1 MAGWRDG
8 GMDGRKGGGGW
19 RRDPVDLTLWGW
31 ESEPSSGLTGSC
43 KFSGGAEGFGGVG
56 SAAPSPSTAE
66 SLVWSAAK
74 TSSAAAT
81 CAKCQSR
88 RQEAVQPVGTGCL
101 GPGRTQWGWR
111 SAWRAVPHR
120 PGGLGLGTRDTSS
133 CPGEDFHLLSTA
145 PAACNPPIPLEPRCC
160 PCPEQPW
167 SIPPLPDQR

>member
-1 MAGWRDG
+1 
-8 GMDGRKGGGGW
+8 MDGREGGGGW
-19 RRDPVDLTLWGW
+19 RRGSGRSHAVGMGVGAVQRVDR
-31 ESEPSSGLTGSC
+31 C

-66 SLVWSAAK
+66 SLVWSAAT

-101 GPGRTQWGWR
+101 GRTQCGWR

-145 PAACNPPIPLEPRCC
+145 PAAWNPPIPLEPRCC

-167 SIPPLPDQR
+167 SIPPLARPTIG